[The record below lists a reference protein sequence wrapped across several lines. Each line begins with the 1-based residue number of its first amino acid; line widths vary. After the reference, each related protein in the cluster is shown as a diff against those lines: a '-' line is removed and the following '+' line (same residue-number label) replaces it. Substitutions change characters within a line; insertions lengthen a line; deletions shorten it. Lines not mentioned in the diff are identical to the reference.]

1 LFSLFFDFRLCFCT
15 ASISVHT
22 AYTTSCRYRYG
33 IVNPLKNATMTATP
47 TLRSHR
53 TQIFS
58 SLTRVDDFPGRR
70 TLCYTLTQFYQCQP
84 PHGTARQTVN
94 SRQPSLCG
102 CGSAPHIWNTLPTDV
117 VAASSLSTFRR
128 LLKRFYSSNHIL
140 TSPTDII
147 QLVVLAAVAQLR
159 PLE

>member
-1 LFSLFFDFRLCFCT
+1 M
-15 ASISVHT
+15 HT

-33 IVNPLKNATMTATP
+33 IVNPLKSATMTATP
-47 TLRSHR
+47 TLRSQR

-58 SLTRVDDFPGRR
+58 SLTRVDDFSGRR
-70 TLCYTLTQFYQCQP
+70 TLCSPNANRLMVP
-84 PHGTARQTVN
+84 PVKPYNRCYYIEVHGQTV
-94 SRQPSLCG
+94 SRRQPSLCG

-117 VAASSLSTFRR
+117 VAASSQSTFRR

-147 QLVVLAAVAQLR
+147 QLVVLAAVEQLR